1 MFFLSRNDVINKR
14 KMFLGEMTHTISGA
28 SVPWQFIPVQQ
39 GKVPAVASSAP
50 APSWEM
56 EKFNNILYQIWSE
69 HTSRSQK
76 F

>member
-1 MFFLSRNDVINKR
+1 
-14 KMFLGEMTHTISGA
+14 MTHTISGA

-50 APSWEM
+50 APAAPWEM

-69 HTSRSQK
+69 HTSRFQIVLI
-76 F
+76 